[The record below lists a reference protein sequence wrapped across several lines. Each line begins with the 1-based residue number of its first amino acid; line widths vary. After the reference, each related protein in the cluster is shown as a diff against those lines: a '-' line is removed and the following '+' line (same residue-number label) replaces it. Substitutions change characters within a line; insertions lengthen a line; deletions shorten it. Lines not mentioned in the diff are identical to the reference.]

1 MDFIDSVIKSLA
13 NEPEVKRFLKEGEK
27 NTKMIRKLNEDTLAQ
42 ATAEAE
48 TKSEEKALEKAD
60 DVVDGDAV
68 YYDETGDM
76 EQALT
81 RSLKA
86 AKAAQKR
93 TGVTGRA
100 PQGYPNI
107 IFFGEAGT
115 GKTARINAWAEK
127 HGVNLILKQTATLD
141 ETDLGGIP
149 GIDYKEGVV
158 KKYTTTEL
166 DGLGGEDS
174 VLFLDEF
181 NRGNSYVRGTL
192 LTLIQDHVIADS
204 REKGWKKWYPNFLFT
219 VIAVNPATAKYN
231 TDILDAAE
239 RGRGRKINVKSDPV
253 VWLRYF
259 QDYCDRCTRASTK
272 AGDPEEAKR
281 WEGNKALAT
290 ALFDGG
296 LTFSSVKELEDPS
309 YTGNGDPVNS
319 RNLSN
324 LFEVCDGTKEDLI
337 SLWPEFC
344 DDARL
349 SEVKNILKNYKD
361 VDDKANQGL
370 KSSPV
375 FRSRRDSMKSAIEDI
390 EAEIANL

>member
-1 MDFIDSVIKSLA
+1 MDFMDSVIKSLA

-204 REKGWKKWYPNFLFT
+204 REKG
-219 VIAVNPATAKYN
+219 
-231 TDILDAAE
+231 
-239 RGRGRKINVKSDPV
+239 
-253 VWLRYF
+253 
-259 QDYCDRCTRASTK
+259 
-272 AGDPEEAKR
+272 
-281 WEGNKALAT
+281 
-290 ALFDGG
+290 
-296 LTFSSVKELEDPS
+296 
-309 YTGNGDPVNS
+309 
-319 RNLSN
+319 
-324 LFEVCDGTKEDLI
+324 
-337 SLWPEFC
+337 
-344 DDARL
+344 
-349 SEVKNILKNYKD
+349 
-361 VDDKANQGL
+361 
-370 KSSPV
+370 
-375 FRSRRDSMKSAIEDI
+375 
-390 EAEIANL
+390 

>member
-1 MDFIDSVIKSLA
+1 MDFMDSVIKSLA
-13 NEPEVKRFLKEGEK
+13 NEPGVKRFLKEGEK

-68 YYDETGDM
+68 YYDETGDI
-76 EQALT
+76 EQALS
-81 RSLKA
+81 RSYKV
-86 AKAAQKR
+86 AKAAQRR

-115 GKTARINAWAEK
+115 GKTARVKAWAERYK
-127 HGVNLILKQTATLD
+127 VNLVFKQTATLD

-166 DGLGGEDS
+166 DALGGEDS

-204 REKGWKKWYPNFLFT
+204 REKGYMKWFPNFLFT
-219 VIAVNPATAKYN
+219 VIAVNPATAKYA
-231 TDILDAAE
+231 TDELDLAE
-239 RGRGRKINVKSDPV
+239 RGRARKIYVKSDPN
-253 VWLRYF
+253 VWLKYF
-259 QDYCDRCTRASTK
+259 QDYCDRSARASTK
-272 AGDPEEAKR
+272 AGDPEEAERIIK
-281 WEGNKALAT
+281 NKKLAT

-296 LTFSSVKELEDPS
+296 LTFTAADEFDDPN
-309 YTGNGDPVNS
+309 YEGNGDPVNS

-324 LFEVCDGTKEDLI
+324 LFDECDGTKEDLI
-337 SLWPEFC
+337 FLWNDFC
-344 DDARL
+344 DSARL
-349 SEVKNILKNYKD
+349 PEVKNILKNYKD
-361 VDDKANQGL
+361 IDDKANQGL

-375 FRSRRDSMKSAIEDI
+375 FKSKRDRMKSAIEDI
-390 EAEIANL
+390 ESEIANL